1 VTAEA
6 DPVFVAFSRLAE
18 LSGDGLV
25 IVDAYHRCLYVNPSG
40 CSLLGATEA
49 ELRGRDFIQQFPA
62 HERGALATYL
72 ASSDSTHAYRW
83 SSIARRSGDREHAF
97 EYAALPCTFAGEPA
111 VAVMLRDV
119 TEHRELERRA
129 TALAAIGASMAYAGS
144 LEATLEGLARQ
155 VVRAIGIQACLM
167 WVFDEERKRPFVGGT
182 YGLPAGYVTAVD
194 ALWQADVTPPST
206 RAFES
211 RQIVVDRT
219 YRQRLRDPAFAAQH
233 EFIRAAPWDT
243 LVYVPLIYR
252 EEAVGTLVCYYPAGA
267 DPGQAEISFLNAVAV
282 QAAAVVENARL
293 ADKQRRDTE
302 QLSTLLDI
310 AHNVASTLELR
321 PLLELVLDQLKEVV
335 PYDGAAV
342 LAVDGEGE
350 ALRYVARRAPT
361 PLEEVGVLGDYP
373 EYVQPIIDTVRAG
386 KPVIIDDVRGDG
398 PLALAFRMHT
408 PHAMDTQLGYI
419 RSWMGIPMTL
429 KERWKGVLLLS
440 SSRPDFYT
448 ERHARMALAVAQQA
462 AVAIENA
469 RLYERAQEAA
479 VLEERQ
485 RLSRELHD
493 SVSQALYSI
502 ALGAKTAHAL
512 LPPGS
517 AVIEPLEFVLAQTGR
532 GLAEM
537 RALIFELRPEALEQE
552 GLAAAL
558 QRQIDA
564 VQARHQIVVMTT
576 LCEEPDVPL
585 AAKEAVYRIAQEA
598 LHNIVKH
605 ANARSAEVRLEN
617 DAAHLTLDVSDDGA
631 GFDPGEEFPGHLGLR
646 TMRERA
652 MRLGG
657 TLEIESRPSA
667 GTRVRVHIPTHPHG

>member
-1 VTAEA
+1 MAEA
-6 DPVFVAFSRLAE
+6 GPDFVALRRLAE

-25 IVDAYHRCLYVNPSG
+25 IVDAHHRCLYVNPSG
-40 CSLLGATEA
+40 CTLLGVTEA
-49 ELRGRDFIQQFPA
+49 ELRGRDFVQQFPA
-62 HERGALATYL
+62 HERGALTTCL
-72 ASSDSTHAYRW
+72 ASPDGTQAYRW

-97 EYAALPCTFAGEPA
+97 EYAALPCAVAGEPA

-144 LEATLEGLARQ
+144 LKATLEGLARK
-155 VVRAIGIQACLM
+155 VVQAIGIQACLL
-167 WVFDEERKRPFVGGT
+167 WVFDEERKCPFVGGT
-182 YGLPAGYVTAVD
+182 YGLPAGYVAAVD
-194 ALWQADVTPPST
+194 ALWRSGVTPPSA

-219 YRQRLRDPAFAAQH
+219 YRQRLLDPAFAAQH
-233 EFIRAAPWDT
+233 EYIRAAPWDT

-282 QAAAVVENARL
+282 QAAVV
-293 ADKQRRDTE
+293 
-302 QLSTLLDI
+302 
-310 AHNVASTLELR
+310 V
-321 PLLELVLDQLKEVV
+321 
-335 PYDGAAV
+335 
-342 LAVDGEGE
+342 
-350 ALRYVARRAPT
+350 
-361 PLEEVGVLGDYP
+361 
-373 EYVQPIIDTVRAG
+373 
-386 KPVIIDDVRGDG
+386 
-398 PLALAFRMHT
+398 
-408 PHAMDTQLGYI
+408 
-419 RSWMGIPMTL
+419 
-429 KERWKGVLLLS
+429 
-440 SSRPDFYT
+440 
-448 ERHARMALAVAQQA
+448 
-462 AVAIENA
+462 ENA

-512 LPPGS
+512 LSPGS
-517 AVIEPLEFVLAQTGR
+517 AVIEPLEFVLAQTER

-558 QRQIDA
+558 QRQINA

-585 AAKEAVYRIAQEA
+585 AVKEAVYRIAQEA

-605 ANARSAEVRLEN
+605 ANARSAEVRLEYG
-617 DAAHLTLDVSDDGA
+617 AEQFTLDVSDDGA

-657 TLEIESRPSA
+657 TLDIESGPSA
-667 GTRVRVHIPTHPHG
+667 GTRVRVHIPTRPHG